1 MKIKMKCNA
10 RGSDCNEH
18 GVQKPVEYYLKDEVY
33 TVGES
38 LGKAFVEGMKV
49 ANKVLLGKSEKK
61 DDSSKSSAKGSKRT
75 K

>member
-18 GVQKPVEYYLKDEVY
+18 GVQEPVKSYLKDKVY

-38 LGKAFVEGMKV
+38 LGKAFVDDMKV
-49 ANKVLLGKSEKK
+49 ANKVILGKSEKK
-61 DDSSKSSAKGSKRT
+61 DDPSKSSAKGSKRAS
-75 K
+75 